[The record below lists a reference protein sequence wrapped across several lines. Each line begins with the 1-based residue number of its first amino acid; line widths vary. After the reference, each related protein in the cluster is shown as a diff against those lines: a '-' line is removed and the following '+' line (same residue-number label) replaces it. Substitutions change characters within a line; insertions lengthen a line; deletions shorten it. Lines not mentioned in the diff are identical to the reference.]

1 MSQKYKPDIEKG
13 LKSFSKEIN
22 IAQINKASDLF
33 PELITRRSRTEMAS
47 PFRLIAAHY
56 KRLSLVYYFE
66 EDDLLGFRK
75 NMYQS
80 SLLDIRSAQSVPT
93 DYSTVKAA
101 SLFEPLLSNNKE
113 VIHWFSQHV
122 LFLCLRNNNGSNYYD
137 DVQDHYF
144 HDLCFHLAL
153 QGDWQ
158 WLKERCEKALV
169 TTLKQHKL
177 RHIDYR
183 FLLSLANGDKPGME
197 SALAELLQPKVNRHR
212 NNEMG
217 NNGIETGLLAFWPT
231 IMAKIAWFHGYEVD
245 VDPDWVPKE
254 WLPMSPLESY
264 QPEPSYMQGF
274 DMWQKFTALEE
285 SRCANPE
292 VATSR
297 PLGEEPLMARD
308 VASKIQYK

>member
-1 MSQKYKPDIEKG
+1 MSQKYKPDIVKG
-13 LKSFSKEIN
+13 LKSFSKEISVAE
-22 IAQINKASDLF
+22 IKKADALF
-33 PELITRRSRTEMAS
+33 PELIARRPRSAMAT
-47 PFRLIAAHY
+47 PFQLMATSYQDLAMV
-56 KRLSLVYYFE
+56 SFFE
-66 EDDLLGFRK
+66 ESDVTGFLK

-80 SLLDIRSAQSVPT
+80 SMLIIRSAHSVPT
-93 DYSTVKAA
+93 DHDTSKAA
-101 SLFEPLLSNNKE
+101 SLFGPLLSNNKE

-122 LFLCLRNNNGSNYYD
+122 LFLCLHNKDGSIYYD

-158 WLKERCEKALV
+158 WLKERCEKALA

-183 FLLSLANGDKPGME
+183 FLLALANGDKPGME
-197 SALAELLQPKVNRHR
+197 AALAELLQPKVNRHR

-231 IMAKIAWFHGYEVD
+231 IMAKIAWLHGYEVE

-254 WLPMSPLESY
+254 WLPMTPLESY

-292 VATSR
+292 VATPR

-308 VASKIQYK
+308 LASKIQYK